1 MLTYAPCHYYNPSRN
16 RRGGFYICPCYFPVI
31 VHLTA
36 KSVGGGVPDAPC
48 PFALQTIFP
57 FLRKHSL
64 NTRFVGTDA
73 CIGPQASTAR
83 PYNHRTFS
91 NNQKGACANPAHAPF
106 YFFVIPGRSPQTP
119 AKYSGFLPPASGVP
133 GATARPAQNGIP
145 ADTRL
150 RSAHPGPPPARA
162 APVPAP

>member
-1 MLTYAPCHYYNPSRN
+1 MLTYAPCHYYTPSRN
-16 RRGGFYICPCYFPVI
+16 RRGGFHIRPCCFPVI
-31 VHLTA
+31 AHLTA
-36 KSVGGGVPDAPC
+36 KFVGGGVRDAPC
-48 PFALQTIFP
+48 PFALQTLFP
-57 FLRKHSL
+57 FLRKHSQHAFC
-64 NTRFVGTDA
+64 RGRCSHRPA
-73 CIGPQASTAR
+73 GEHCS

-106 YFFVIPGRSPQTP
+106 YFFVIPGRTPQTP
-119 AKYSGFLPPASGVP
+119 AKYSGFPPPASGVP